1 MLKHVSVRSSEPHVR
16 SQPALRSLQPGFQ
29 KDVNSLLEH
38 KELPFP
44 TFQLVKPTAQSVL
57 ENQVFYGWMRPSHL
71 RPSFLLLDC
80 AFPPVLVDSRDQ
92 SRKHTIRIPLA
103 RKKLALVGPI
113 ICEVFWD
120 PQDQI
125 LWIFDV
131 LWYKNEYVYKTDK
144 FSERSKH
151 LITIVNELLNDTS
164 GYSDCS
170 VRIPK
175 YLSLEE
181 VEMADPGF
189 CIEFQPEASD
199 RRRFVFLGNIK
210 KMISNPKEVIVSKGH
225 TYGLVDDA
233 ITNSSPSPRLMKSKI
248 EEKPKPDSS
257 KQIMKITKDK
267 NSKLPDTYRLESTDN
282 STNMGLAAIRNM
294 TISFALKEVFRTQ
307 TETLVEVKWYEPFEK
322 YEILGLAE

>member
-1 MLKHVSVRSSEPHVR
+1 M
-16 SQPALRSLQPGFQ
+16 
-29 KDVNSLLEH
+29 
-38 KELPFP
+38 PFP

-71 RPSFLLLDC
+71 RPFFLILDC

-151 LITIVNELLNDTS
+151 LVTIVNELLNDTS
-164 GYSDCS
+164 GYSDCT
-170 VRIPK
+170 VRLPK

-199 RRRFVFLGNIK
+199 RRRFVFLGNMK
-210 KMISNPKEVIVSKGH
+210 KTVPVSKGH
-225 TYGLVDDA
+225 TYGLVDESVDRPVKPKLEEKPKPKPA
-233 ITNSSPSPRLMKSKI
+233 LEEKPKPAL
-248 EEKPKPDSS
+248 EEKPKPDAS

-307 TETLVEVKWYEPFEK
+307 NETLVEVKWYEPFQK